1 MIQLLLISGL
11 VILVVSL
18 VAYQIYQMKW
28 LARHGRQII
37 ALVTSIR
44 QETGKSPWGF
54 ARDNYYVTA
63 AWTDPRTGQRYTF
76 WTWIMNSRP
85 SFTKGSLI
93 PVLIDPGNPNCYT
106 LNLCKDALAK

>member
-1 MIQLLLISGL
+1 MIQILLVSGL
-11 VILVVSL
+11 VTLVVAL
-18 VAYQIYQMKW
+18 VAYQIYQMRW
-28 LARHGRQII
+28 LSHHGRKVI
-37 ALVTSIR
+37 ALVTSIK

-63 AWTDPRTGQRYTF
+63 AWTDPRTGRRYTF

-93 PVLIDPGNPNCYT
+93 PVLIDPGNPECYT
-106 LNLCKDALAK
+106 LNL